1 MQQSI
6 TIEEIN
12 TLPLLQFSGEIVIVD
27 NETILE
33 RAINELK
40 GETILGFDTETKPS
54 FLKGVSHKVCLLQLS
69 TDNVCYLF
77 RLNKIGLTAEIRQI
91 LSSPNIIKAGAAT
104 TDDIKGLQQLEHF
117 EAHGFVDL
125 QKIALQKGIVDIALK
140 KMVAILLGFRIS
152 KRQKLTN
159 WEAPEF
165 TQNQQIYAATDAW
178 VSKQIYDKLINIEPS
193 TVA

>member
-69 TDNVCYLF
+69 TDNKCYLF
-77 RLNKIGLTAEIRQI
+77 RLNKIGLTNEIRQI

-104 TDDIKGLQQLEHF
+104 TDDIKGLQQLGSF
-117 EAHGFVDL
+117 EAHGFLDL
-125 QKIALQKGIVDIALK
+125 QKMALQKGIKDIALK
-140 KMVAILLGFRIS
+140 KMAAILLGYRIS

-159 WEAPEF
+159 WEIAEYTPS
-165 TQNQQIYAATDAW
+165 QQIYAATDAW